1 MNHYLAIAIDIFVGF
16 IALFTITKVLGRN
29 QFSQITPFDFISA
42 LILGELLGNAVYD
55 PEINVKEVVF
65 ASVLWGILI
74 FTTEMLTQKV
84 KKLRKLLEGDPV
96 IVIHHGQ
103 LQYKSLAK
111 SKLDLNQLQNLL
123 RQQGFFSIEEVEF
136 AILETNGIISVLPK
150 SQYAPPNTEDLHL
163 ELKPV
168 YLPVTLIIDGE
179 VLYDNLTEAG
189 FNEEWLQ
196 QQLANHNIFDYKDVL
211 FAEWRKGKPF
221 FFQKY
226 E

>member
-1 MNHYLAIAIDIFVGF
+1 MNHYLAIAIDLFFGF
-16 IALFTITKVLGRN
+16 IVLFIITKVLGRN

-55 PEINVKEVVF
+55 PGINVKEIIF
-65 ASVLWGILI
+65 AAVLWCLLI
-74 FTTEMLTQKV
+74 YTTEMFTQKV
-84 KKLRKLLEGDPV
+84 KKVRKLLEGEPI
-96 IVIHHGQ
+96 IVIRRGQ
-103 LQYKSLAK
+103 LQYEALAK
-111 SKLDLNQLQNLL
+111 GKLDLNQLQNLL

-196 QQLANHNIFDYKDVL
+196 QQLANHNIFDYKDVI